1 MTADAGATEYKRRP
15 LSVLWDWIKGK
26 ADAAYL
32 RLTGGDMTGYL
43 NFNQTNMG
51 LSWTHAN
58 GDRYN
63 MRSYSPSSVFQ
74 ITRYNPNGISE
85 YGVFNIDC
93 NGWPSIET
101 PDHVAVNLG
110 MGIVAYGADYVRWN
124 NGLQVC
130 WGFATL
136 NQTLEPHTTAG
147 LVFTLPV
154 PFRDTA
160 YSSIAAP
167 FIDSGNSWGI
177 GIRSTSHTT
186 YNFSKLI
193 VNQDVYTVNS
203 GMQFNYICIGYWK

>member
-1 MTADAGATEYKRRP
+1 MTTPTGVTEYKKRP
-15 LSVLWDWIKGK
+15 LSALWDYIKGK

-32 RLTGGDMTGYL
+32 RLTGDDITGYL

-110 MGIVAYGADYVRWN
+110 TGIVAFSNDYVRFN
-124 NGLQVC
+124 TGLQIC
-130 WGFATL
+130 WGFGAL
-136 NQTLEPHTTAG
+136 NQSLDPHTTAW
-147 LVFTLPV
+147 LTFTLPV
-154 PFRDTA
+154 PFRDTGYA
-160 YSSIAAP
+160 SFASA
-167 FIDSGNSWGI
+167 FVDSGNSWGV
-177 GIRSTSHTT
+177 GIRNTSHHIQ
-186 YNFSKLI
+186 FRKI
-193 VNQDVYTVNS
+193 S
-203 GMQFNYICIGYWK
+203 GQQLYIHG